1 MPLVDSLDMRGRLII
16 RTRNRQD
23 AVVEEITADNAIVYT
38 GRELVAYL
46 FTGQPHTVSIT
57 PISHLALGSDG
68 TAVHP
73 KAEDTALKA
82 EALRLPIGKMDIQK
96 AQDDSTARAK
106 VTITTELD
114 FAVPSDRDSLELREA
129 GLFNGEDRETSVM
142 YNRVVFPVITKT
154 KEFALTFIWEIT
166 F

>member
-1 MPLVDSLDMRGRLII
+1 MPLVDSLEMRGRLIV
-16 RTRNRQD
+16 RKRNRQD
-23 AVVEEITADNAIVYT
+23 TVVEEMMADNAIVYT

-46 FTGQPHTVSIT
+46 FTGQANPAASIT

-73 KAEDTALKA
+73 QDDTALKA
-82 EALRLPIGKMDIQK
+82 EALRLAIGKMDVQE
-96 AQDDSTARAK
+96 AQDGSATRAK

-114 FAVPSDRDSLELREA
+114 FAVPSDKDSLELREA
-129 GLFNGEDRETSVM
+129 GLFNGSDPTQSVM

>member
-1 MPLVDSLDMRGRLII
+1 MPLRDSLDMRGRLII
-16 RTRNRQD
+16 RKHHRQD
-23 AVVEEITADNAIVYT
+23 AVVEEMMADNAIVYT

-46 FTGQPHTVSIT
+46 FTGQVNSAASTT

-68 TAVHP
+68 TAVNP
-73 KAEDTALKA
+73 QDDTTLKA
-82 EALRLPIGKMDIQK
+82 EAHRLPIGKMDVQE
-96 AQDDSTARAK
+96 ARDGNTPRAK

-114 FAVPSDRDSLELREA
+114 FAVPQDRDSLELREA
-129 GLFNGEDRETSVM
+129 GLFNGSDPEQSVM

>member
-1 MPLVDSLDMRGRLII
+1 MPLRDSLDMRGRLII
-16 RTRNRQD
+16 RKHNRQD
-23 AVVEEITADNAIVYT
+23 TVVEEMMADNAIVYT

-46 FTGQPHTVSIT
+46 FTGQVNSAASTT

-68 TAVHP
+68 TAVDP
-73 KAEDTALKA
+73 KDDTALKA
-82 EALRLPIGKMDIQK
+82 EALRLAIGQMDVQEV
-96 AQDDSTARAK
+96 QDSSTTRAR

-114 FAVPSDRDSLELREA
+114 FAVPHNRDSVELREA
-129 GLFNGEDRETSVM
+129 GLFNGAARETSVM

>member
-1 MPLVDSLDMRGRLII
+1 MLRVDSLDMRGRLIV
-16 RTRNRQD
+16 RKRNRQD
-23 AVVEEITADNAIVYT
+23 TVLEEMTADNAIVYT

-46 FTGQPHTVSIT
+46 LTGQTHAANTT

-68 TAVHP
+68 TDVDP
-73 KAEDTALKA
+73 KKDTALKA
-82 EALRLPIGKMDIQK
+82 EALRLPIGKMDIQEAK
-96 AQDDSTARAK
+96 DGSTTRAK

>member
-1 MPLVDSLDMRGRLII
+1 MPLRDSLEMRGRLII

-23 AVVEEITADNAIVYT
+23 AVVEEMMADNAIVYT

-46 FTGQPHTVSIT
+46 FTGQVNAAASTAPV
-57 PISHLALGSDG
+57 SHLALGSDG
-68 TAVHP
+68 TGVNP
-73 KAEDTALKA
+73 QEDTALKA
-82 EALRLPIGKMDIQK
+82 EALRLPIGTMDVQE
-96 AQDDSTARAK
+96 AQDGNTTRAR

-114 FAVPSDRDSLELREA
+114 FAVPQDRDNLELREA
-129 GLFNGEDRETSVM
+129 GLFNGSDPAQSVM

>member
-16 RTRNRQD
+16 RTRNRRD
-23 AVVEEITADNAIVYT
+23 TVVEEMVADNAIVYT

-46 FTGQPHTVSIT
+46 FTGQTHAASTT

-68 TAVHP
+68 TTVNP
-73 KAEDTALKA
+73 TGDTALKA
-82 EALRLPIGKMDIQK
+82 EALRLPIGKMDVQE
-96 AQDDSTARAK
+96 ARDGDTTRARVT
-106 VTITTELD
+106 VTIELD
-114 FAVPSDRDSLELREA
+114 FAVPQDRDSLELREA
-129 GLFNGEDRETSVM
+129 GLFNGGDRETSVM

>member
-1 MPLVDSLDMRGRLII
+1 MPLRDSLDMRGRLII
-16 RTRNRQD
+16 RARNRQD
-23 AVVEEITADNAIVYT
+23 TIVEEMVADNAIVYT

-46 FTGQPHTVSIT
+46 FTGQTHAASIT

-114 FAVPSDRDSLELREA
+114 FAVPSEGESLELREA
-129 GLFNGEDRETSVM
+129 GLFSGSDPAQSVM